1 MAQHYV
7 AAVDQGT
14 TSTRCIVFDADSRT
28 VAVEQREHRQIFP
41 RPGWVEHDALEIWE
55 RVEEVVAGALRK
67 AGLGAGDLAA
77 LGITNQRETTVVWD
91 KETGRPIHH
100 AIVWQDSRTDHFCD
114 ELAHRAGGRDA
125 YADRT
130 GLPISS
136 YFSAPKIRWLLDNV
150 PGAHERAARGELLF
164 GTMDSWLIWNLTGGK
179 VHVTDVTKA
188 SRTMLL
194 DLDTLAW
201 DEELLDVYGIPQAM
215 LPKIR
220 TSAEVYGTAS
230 AVVPGVPIAA
240 ALGDQQAALFGQTC
254 FAEGDAK
261 STYGTGSFLLLNTG
275 GERVRSTHGLIT
287 TVGFQLD
294 GRPPAYAL
302 EGSIAN
308 TGSVTQWMR
317 DKIGLITRA
326 SEIET
331 LAATVSDSGGCY
343 LVPAFSGLLAPH
355 WCPDAR
361 GVLVGLTGYV
371 DRGHLARAVLDSTA
385 WQTKQVVHAMVL
397 DSGQEMKTL
406 RVDGG
411 MTCNH
416 LLMQTIA
423 DVLDVPVARPLVN
436 ETTCLGAAYA
446 AGLVVGVWE
455 DLDALR
461 AEWRRAAEWSPRLD
475 PRVRDARHRKW
486 QKAVELAKGWFDED
500 DEIDQEISG
509 G

>member
-179 VHVTDVTKA
+179 VHVTDVTNA
-188 SRTMLL
+188 SRTMLM

-220 TSAEVYGTAS
+220 
-230 AVVPGVPIAA
+230 
-240 ALGDQQAALFGQTC
+240 
-254 FAEGDAK
+254 
-261 STYGTGSFLLLNTG
+261 
-275 GERVRSTHGLIT
+275 
-287 TVGFQLD
+287 
-294 GRPPAYAL
+294 
-302 EGSIAN
+302 
-308 TGSVTQWMR
+308 
-317 DKIGLITRA
+317 KIGRA
-326 SEIET
+326 H
-331 LAATVSDSGGCY
+331 V
-343 LVPAFSGLLAPH
+343 
-355 WCPDAR
+355 
-361 GVLVGLTGYV
+361 
-371 DRGHLARAVLDSTA
+371 
-385 WQTKQVVHAMVL
+385 
-397 DSGQEMKTL
+397 
-406 RVDGG
+406 
-411 MTCNH
+411 
-416 LLMQTIA
+416 
-423 DVLDVPVARPLVN
+423 
-436 ETTCLGAAYA
+436 
-446 AGLVVGVWE
+446 
-455 DLDALR
+455 
-461 AEWRRAAEWSPRLD
+461 
-475 PRVRDARHRKW
+475 
-486 QKAVELAKGWFDED
+486 
-500 DEIDQEISG
+500 
-509 G
+509 